1 MLLKPRK
8 KVFTMNEIAAACQVS
23 LSTVY
28 RILRDPEKATNPI
41 RLQVRGLLIQNG
53 YLQGFEHKGRL
64 KILNVTLPGNYFHI
78 SAMFF
83 ELEKVCVNRGIDL
96 VLCNYHQL
104 DSILRTTDAAGLIYN
119 ISVSDFPDMPLVVAR
134 PGYSTA
140 KCTSVAEDDVGGL
153 TLLFAKL
160 KEFGHRRI
168 FYFSPNCFQAE
179 LCFPDRFLPEKA
191 RGFYTLNGLPYDE
204 SLVCHRTITTETH
217 EKVMKEVVN
226 YYLSLKPRPT
236 AVVVSGDVYAP
247 PFYRHLRAAGL
258 RIPEDVSIA
267 GFDDMCR
274 YRHFIDMKVD
284 GAALSEVLKLT
295 PPLTTMDLP
304 LEDIASTAVDLLL
317 EQIENPFARRR
328 KVVLQPDLVITNSI
342 TKVKGEKEK

>member
-1 MLLKPRK
+1 MLLNPRK

-23 LSTVY
+23 LSSVY
-28 RILRDPEKATNPI
+28 RVLRNPEKAANPV

-96 VLCNYHQL
+96 VLCNYDQL

-119 ISVSDFPDMPLVVAR
+119 ISVHDFPDIPFVVAR
-134 PGYSTA
+134 TGYSTA

-160 KEFGHRRI
+160 KELGHRRI
-168 FYFSPNCFQAE
+168 FYFTPDCFRAD
-179 LCFPDRFLPEKA
+179 LYYADRFLQEKI
-191 RGFYTLNGLPYDE
+191 RGFYTLNGLSYDE
-204 SLVCHRTITTETH
+204 SLVCRKKVTPETH
-217 EKVMKEVVN
+217 EKVMEEVVRHF
-226 YYLSLKPRPT
+226 LSLNPRPT

-274 YRHFIDMKVD
+274 YRHFIDMKTD
-284 GAALSEVLKLT
+284 GTALTELLKLN
-295 PPLTTMDLP
+295 PPLTTVDHP

-317 EQIENPFARRR
+317 ERIDNPLARHR
-328 KVVLQPDLVITNSI
+328 KVILQPDLIVTNSI
-342 TKVKGEKEK
+342 AKFKGG

>member
-1 MLLKPRK
+1 MLLNPRK

-23 LSTVY
+23 LSSVY
-28 RILRDPEKATNPI
+28 RVLRNPEKATNPV

-78 SAMFF
+78 SALFF
-83 ELEKVCVNRGIDL
+83 EMEKVCVNRGIDL
-96 VLCNYHQL
+96 VLCNFEQL

-119 ISVSDFPDMPLVVAR
+119 ISVHDFPDIPFVVAR

-140 KCTSVAEDDVGGL
+140 KCTSVSEDDVGGL

-160 KEFGHRRI
+160 KELGHRRI
-168 FYFSPNCFQAE
+168 FYFTPDCFRAE
-179 LCFPDRFLPEKA
+179 LYYSDRFLPEKI

-204 SLVCHRTITTETH
+204 SLVCRRTISSETH
-217 EKVMKEVVN
+217 EKVMEEVVR
-226 YYLSLKPRPT
+226 YFLGLKPRPT

-274 YRHFIDMKVD
+274 YRHFVDMKTD
-284 GAALSEVLKLT
+284 GTILAELLKLN
-295 PPLTTMDLP
+295 PPLTTVDHPM
-304 LEDIASTAVDLLL
+304 EDIASAAVDLLL
-317 EQIENPFARRR
+317 ERIDNPLARHR
-328 KVVLQPDLVITNSI
+328 KVVLQPDLIITGSI
-342 TKVKGEKEK
+342 TEIKGEQKE